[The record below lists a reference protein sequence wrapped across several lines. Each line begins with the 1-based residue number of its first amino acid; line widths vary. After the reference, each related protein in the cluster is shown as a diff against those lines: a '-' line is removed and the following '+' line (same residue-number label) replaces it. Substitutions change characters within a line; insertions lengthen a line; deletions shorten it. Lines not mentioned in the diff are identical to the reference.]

1 MKRSSIQSWLHSYFL
16 SHPTIQAI
24 EPVVRYRKGN
34 FHITSP
40 FFAPGL
46 RVVCNSRRALILFE
60 AEGVLIDFLR
70 DFSREDVIR
79 IRKNRYISLYDVHVY
94 VERSPEPRYVS
105 SFRAP
110 TYPSRRAIYIKHV
123 LDRLLEGIVSKK
135 FLEPVQWLNNDDS
148 CTACF
153 ANDVS
158 GFGKDSTVCNWSRP
172 LYLK

>member
-1 MKRSSIQSWLHSYFL
+1 MKRSSFQFWIRSYFL
-16 SHPTIQAI
+16 SHPVVQAI

-34 FHITSP
+34 IHITSL

-46 RVVCNSRRALILFE
+46 KVVCRSNSLDILFE
-60 AEGVLIDFLR
+60 ADGVLIDFLR
-70 DFSREDVIR
+70 SFSLEDVIR
-79 IRKNRYISLYDVHVY
+79 IQRNRYVSLYDVHVY
-94 VERSPEPRYVS
+94 SEKSPEPRYVS

-110 TYPSRRAIYIKHV
+110 TYPSRRAIYIKKV

-135 FLEPVQWLNNDDS
+135 FLKPVKWLNNDDV

-153 ANDVS
+153 AGDTRI
-158 GFGKDSTVCNWSRP
+158 GKDSKDCNWSYP